1 MCVSEATVGK
11 VVKSLPWNKATA
23 GEILANVLKNNQICF
38 FELINCI
45 NKTIRNNNFPVAL
58 KLSGITTVYK
68 KLDLSDKANYR
79 PVVVLPWLSK
89 VFEKVIY
96 DKL

>member
-11 VVKSLPWNKATA
+11 VVKSLPSDKATA

-38 FELINCI
+38 FELFNCI
-45 NKTIRNNNFPVAL
+45 NETMRNNNFPVSL
-58 KLSGITTVYK
+58 KLSGIAPVYK

-79 PVVVLPWLSK
+79 PVVVLP
-89 VFEKVIY
+89 
-96 DKL
+96 